1 MISIRYR
8 GFRASIV
15 ALVIVGV
22 FTGCARHAH
31 AGIMAMNFE
40 IYCHATAAGPR
51 YFHSAISKMVVN
63 SDHFSLWRS
72 LGSSRILDRILDEHA
87 VEFARGVA
95 ARHDVDRLLSP
106 RCELVAPGRG
116 APAIAAAAYFRGG
129 ERVSYPANWKIG
141 VEWAPP
147 DFRGIL
153 ESSSHVAWPR
163 VVALVVG
170 NSGYAH
176 IPPLPNP
183 AGDAADVAEAL
194 GRLGFDVR
202 LLLDADK
209 AAMDDALA
217 AFETASEGAEVA
229 LVFYSG
235 HGLERDGSRFVLP
248 IDAQPRP
255 GFGSDEASGRSVPL
269 DDIIAATAQAQARVV
284 ILDAMFSQDSSGMEV
299 LERIRPS
306 PDTQWGMNLLV
317 AYAGLPGGFVF
328 DGDGTTS
335 PYAEALLRR
344 LNEQPIL
351 SVLAM
356 FGAVGA
362 DVFELTEGRQLPSI
376 FSTLTAPVT
385 LQRPEPNLLDAE
397 RTSSEVMELLS
408 NR

>member
-22 FTGCARHAH
+22 FTGGARYAH
-31 AGIMAMNFE
+31 AGIKIGAMNFE

-87 VEFARGVA
+87 VEFAREA
-95 ARHDVDRLLSP
+95 SQRHDVDRLLSP

-129 ERVSYPANWKIG
+129 ERVSYPANRKIG

-147 DFRGIL
+147 DFPRVL
-153 ESSSHVAWPR
+153 ASSSHVTWPR
-163 VVALVVG
+163 VAALVVG

-176 IPPLPNP
+176 IRPRSNP
-183 AGDAADVAEAL
+183 AGAVAEAL
-194 GRLGFDVR
+194 ERLGFFDVR

-235 HGLERDGSRFVLP
+235 YGFERDGSSFVVP
-248 IDAQPRP
+248 IDAQPGLGP
-255 GFGSDEASGRSVPL
+255 DEMLPL

-284 ILDAMFSQDSSGMEV
+284 ILDAMFSGMFSGERNQDLSGMEA
-299 LERIRPS
+299 LERMGPS

-317 AYAGLPGGFVF
+317 AYAGLPGGDVF
-328 DGDGTTS
+328 DGDGGTTS
-335 PYAEALLRR
+335 PYAEALLRH
-344 LNEQPIL
+344 LNEQPI
-351 SVLAM
+351 VPAM

-362 DVFELTEGRQLPSI
+362 EVLYLTEGRQLPSVY
-376 FSTLTAPVT
+376 STLTAPVT
-385 LQRPEPNLLDAE
+385 LLQRPEPNLLDRE
-397 RTSSEVMELLS
+397 SR
-408 NR
+408 